1 MQESLELNLCQKRA
15 NLLLYCFYFWQV
27 KAATKKVDNGRIG
40 VTCEYIPQK
49 RHCIILILSCN
60 SLSNIDVYIYT
71 HSVKMYLFMY
81 TE

>member
-40 VTCEYIPQK
+40 VTCEYTTETAL
-49 RHCIILILSCN
+49 HN
-60 SLSNIDVYIYT
+60 S
-71 HSVKMYLFMY
+71 HSIM
-81 TE
+81 